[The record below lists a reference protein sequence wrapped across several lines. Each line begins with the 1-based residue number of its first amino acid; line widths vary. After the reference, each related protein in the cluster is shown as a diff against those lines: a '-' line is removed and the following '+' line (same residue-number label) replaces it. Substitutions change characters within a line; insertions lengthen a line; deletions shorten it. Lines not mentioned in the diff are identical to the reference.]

1 MVLGAMI
8 DAGVSV
14 DALNS
19 ELAKLK
25 FDGWSLFSETGQRA
39 GVTGTRVSV
48 KSNNPNNQ
56 IWRIEDFISIT
67 KKSRLPSQVVNQ
79 ACSVFNRL
87 GEAEASAHGLSSDQI
102 QLHELGDADTIF
114 DVVGCTLG
122 LWILEVEK
130 LYCSPLP
137 SGSGTIQTAHGII
150 PVPSPATTALLVNS
164 SVSIIPPPANVS
176 YAGEMITPTGVAIV
190 TTLATFRQPSMTL
203 DSVGYGLGSRDPDD
217 YPNVL
222 GIWVGEESNSTY
234 VSGFSMLETN
244 IDDMNPEILAYVQ
257 ERLFA
262 LGALDVWISSIGMKK
277 NRLGSMLSVLV
288 STEHEN
294 EAVKMIMRETT
305 SFGVRVRSV
314 ARYEANREIVQLE
327 TSLGVVPVKLKQLD
341 GTCVGVS
348 PEYEACRIIALEKGI
363 PLQDVYRIIQ
373 SEALSQLL

>member
-1 MVLGAMI
+1 MVIGAMI

-25 FDGWSLFSETGQRA
+25 FDDWALFSETGQRS
-39 GVTGTRVSV
+39 GVNGTLISI
-48 KSNNPNNQ
+48 KSDNPNNQ

-67 KKSRLPSQVVNQ
+67 KKSKLPSQVVNQ
-79 ACSVFNRL
+79 ACKVFDRL
-87 GEAEASAHGLSSDQI
+87 GEAEASVHGSLSNQI
-102 QLHELGDADTIF
+102 QLHELGEVDTIF

-122 LWILEVEK
+122 LWMLEVEK

-137 SGSGTIQTAHGII
+137 SGSGTIQTEHGTI
-150 PVPSPATTALLVNS
+150 PVPSPATTALLMNS
-164 SVSIIPPPANVS
+164 SAPIVPSPSNLL

-190 TTLATFRQPSMTL
+190 TTLATFRQPSMIL
-203 DSVGYGLGSRDPDD
+203 ESVGYGLGSRDPDGH
-217 YPNVL
+217 PNVL
-222 GIWVGEESNSTY
+222 GIWVGEESNSKY
-234 VSGFSMLETN
+234 VNGLSMLETN

-294 EAVKMIMRETT
+294 EAVKLIMTET
-305 SFGVRVRSV
+305 SSLGVRVCPV
-314 ARYEANREIVQLE
+314 ARYEADRKIVQLE
-327 TSLGVVPVKLKQLD
+327 TSLGIVPVKLKNVD
-341 GTCVGVS
+341 GTNVSVS

-373 SEALSQLL
+373 SEASSKLL